1 MLYYDFCRLVLDIG
15 LLKKSDVADK
25 NILLVSGFSSM
36 DSRAEKLF
44 MNSMYTAGAAKCQV
58 YCTGILAGA
67 FDFSGAVSE
76 MVANVNAEFDVVIVW
91 DSLEKQKNILSAI
104 NNIKV
109 MCRPGGV
116 IFVFGRTPQLL
127 GNTYGVVYYEDYWRF
142 DCDML
147 ADMFNEFFVQQ
158 EIKTSNGI
166 IEGIK
171 LKKGESRDLV
181 DIAGVKIYH
190 NPLKKL
196 VALGEVKYNCGY
208 FADYTELESIG
219 ERKITDKSIC
229 GHNYLEKYEFFLQK
243 FRSKKFNLLELGVA
257 LGGSLATWKE
267 YFPLAEITGV
277 DIDEECRQFSDD
289 RVNIIIADLSD
300 EAELN
305 KLHRFAPHVIVDDAS
320 HLWSHQIKALF
331 NLWPCL
337 PSGGIYIIED
347 METSLNMDV
356 FPGYDDFSIDA
367 YEVCSRI
374 AKVVASKEP
383 DDASICCDDI
393 NRIGMET
400 ELVSIMHGS
409 CVLIKR

>member
-15 LLKKSDVADK
+15 LLEKSDVADK

-36 DSRAEKLF
+36 DIKAEKLLKD
-44 MNSMYTAGAAKCQV
+44 SLYSAGAENCQL
-58 YCTGILAGA
+58 YCTGILAGVL
-67 FDFSGAVSE
+67 DFSGAISD
-76 MVANVNAEFDVVIVW
+76 MAAKINAEFDVVIVW

-104 NNIKV
+104 NNIKM
-109 MCRPGGV
+109 MCRPGGM

-127 GNTYGVVYYEDYWRF
+127 GNTYGVAYYEDYWRF
-142 DCDML
+142 DCEML
-147 ADMFNEFFVQQ
+147 ADMFNEFSVQQ
-158 EIKTSNGI
+158 KIKTSNGI
-166 IEGIK
+166 IHGVK
-171 LKKGESRDLV
+171 LKKGESRELA
-181 DIAGVKIYH
+181 DIARVKIYH
-190 NPLKKL
+190 NALKQL
-196 VALGEVKYNCGY
+196 VALEEAKYNCGY

-219 ERKITDKSIC
+219 ERNVTDKSSC
-229 GHNYLEKYEFFLQK
+229 SHNYLEKYEFFLQK
-243 FRSKKFNLLELGVA
+243 FRRKNFHLLELGVA
-257 LGGSLATWKE
+257 SGGSLATWKE
-267 YFPLAEITGV
+267 YFPFANIIGV
-277 DIDEECRQFSDD
+277 DIDERCRQYADD
-289 RVNIIIADLSD
+289 RVDVIVADLSD
-300 EAELN
+300 EAELD

-400 ELVSIMHGS
+400 ELVAIMHGS